1 MKTYDELLK
10 ENADLTELLR
20 KVTNQLNLALNDV
33 ARNHA
38 AKMKPNRGQSHHRAF
53 ERLCPMP
60 PMPDM
65 SDLVTF
71 EYFDNLTENTLPCNA
86 KPLQ

>member
-20 KVTNQLNLALNDV
+20 KVTNQLNLALDQV
-33 ARNHA
+33 AEDHKAKGEWHHRQF
-38 AKMKPNRGQSHHRAF
+38 AKM
-53 ERLCPMP
+53 C

-65 SDLVTF
+65 SQITVL
-71 EYFDNLTENTLPCNA
+71 
-86 KPLQ
+86 K